1 MQGLWPPGLFDT
13 GNTVRIPYPMF
24 VSVVCDLGG
33 EDSRAA
39 IYALLPQYG
48 FEKVQRACFESARAS
63 DKQVAAL
70 KRDIDKVTDYYD
82 TVRIYQYPVD
92 GRLAISILK
101 ENRWKRIIVRGAGTA
116 AP

>member
-1 MQGLWPPGLFDT
+1 ME
-13 GNTVRIPYPMF
+13 PMF

-39 IYALLPQYG
+39 VYGLLPQYG
-48 FEKVQRACFESARAS
+48 FEKVQRACFESVRAS
-63 DKQVAAL
+63 DNQVAAH
-70 KRDIDKVTDYYD
+70 KRDIDKVTEYYD

-101 ENRWKRIIVRGAGTA
+101 ENRWKRVIVR
-116 AP
+116 APSEKASAEKVPAKAPHRA

>member
-1 MQGLWPPGLFDT
+1 MQGLDSSILFDT
-13 GNTVRIPYPMF
+13 AHAIRIPLPMF

-39 IYALLPQYG
+39 VYALLPQYG
-48 FEKVQRACFESARAS
+48 FEKVQRACFESSRAS

-82 TVRIYQYPVD
+82 TVRIYQYPVE

>member
-1 MQGLWPPGLFDT
+1 
-13 GNTVRIPYPMF
+13 MF

-48 FEKVQRACFESARAS
+48 FEKVQRACFESSRAS

-101 ENRWKRIIVRGAGTA
+101 ENRWKRIIVRGAGTV